1 MDIMLLARS
10 MGGLAAVLA
19 MLAGALY
26 LVRKYDIKL
35 PGRVGGAQR
44 GRLGIVERV
53 TIDPKRSLLL
63 VRKDGREHLLLISP
77 EGHVIV
83 DQAEAAA
90 EAAAPVF
97 SFAAQVE
104 QAGSAAA
111 VAPVVAAPA
120 MTVAVAD
127 APAEEQPS
135 FSFEPWLEPA
145 NLPDMFNP
153 ANDRGTS
160 QKVAN
165 A

>member
-53 TIDPKRSLLL
+53 TLDPKRSLVL
-63 VRKDGREHLLLISP
+63 VRRDGREHLLLISP

-83 DQAEAAA
+83 DQADAAA
-90 EAAAPVF
+90 EVAAPAF

-104 QAGSAAA
+104 QAAQAAPA
-111 VAPVVAAPA
+111 QFASVPVVAETMDIAS
-120 MTVAVAD
+120 AD
-127 APAEEQPS
+127 EQPS

-145 NLPDMFNP
+145 SLPDMFNP

-160 QKVAN
+160 QKAAN